1 MTWKRLFGA
10 LAILQTK
17 GTFYTDSNGREM
29 VQRVFNARGPSYPP
43 LDINEPIAGN
53 YYPVR

>member
-1 MTWKRLFGA
+1 MEKVV
-10 LAILQTK
+10 AILQTK